1 MVNTRGSAFLRL
13 SGTEILLTEYF
24 VSPGRFFAASEL
36 KFMLGHVVVTYDV
49 KLEDNATYP
58 ASWHIG
64 TFIATASHAKVVF
77 RNRVD

>member
-1 MVNTRGSAFLRL
+1 
-13 SGTEILLTEYF
+13 
-24 VSPGRFFAASEL
+24 
-36 KFMLGHVVVTYDV
+36 MLGHVVVTYDV